1 MESRI
6 AKYPYPS
13 ITVVCPPLHG
23 LKSGLMEYPTL
34 ITTGSVYG
42 MPNNIR
48 TTESL
53 VVHEFIHQYFMAV
66 VANNEKEEP
75 WLDEGFST
83 YYEDRIIDTAFGKSK
98 SLVDILGIRFDNR
111 ELTRLEYT
119 TMRNPREGIIAR
131 PAWFLTK
138 LIINP

>member
-1 MESRI
+1 MNTWKVELP
-6 AKYPYPS
+6 KS
-13 ITVVCPPLHG
+13 IPINNGGFALRFG

-75 WLDEGFST
+75 
-83 YYEDRIIDTAFGKSK
+83 
-98 SLVDILGIRFDNR
+98 NR
-111 ELTRLEYT
+111 
-119 TMRNPREGIIAR
+119 
-131 PAWFLTK
+131 
-138 LIINP
+138 